1 MLMISFLKSWITNI
15 VVLIIFLAL
24 AEIILPSNSMR
35 KYARF
40 VIGLIVIVV
49 IITPIF
55 KLFDKQNSIEAAIS
69 EYEKK
74 YEEVY
79 KGNMNSQELEKT
91 IQQNTIDEFLK
102 KLEENIEN
110 EVMQNTGK
118 KIAVNKLNV
127 NTKLGSKDFGTIT
140 YIEIKVLSN
149 SNIQPVEKVVIGGQA
164 TNRSSFKDNEILNF
178 MSKNYKVNE
187 KNIVFVK

>member
-1 MLMISFLKSWITNI
+1 MISFLKSWIMNI

-40 VIGLIVIVV
+40 VMGLIIIVV

-55 KLFDKQNSIEAAIS
+55 KLFDKQNSIEGAIS
-69 EYEKK
+69 EYERK

-79 KGNMNSQELEKT
+79 KGNINSKELEKT
-91 IQQNTIDEFLK
+91 IQRKTINEFEK
-102 KLEENIEN
+102 KLKENIEN
-110 EVMQNTGK
+110 DVLKNTGK
-118 KIAVNKLNV
+118 KIAVNKLDV
-127 NTKLGSKDFGTIT
+127 NTKLGSEDFGAIM
-140 YIEIKVLSN
+140 YIEIKVTSN
-149 SNIQPVEKVVIGGQA
+149 SDIQPVEKVVIGGQ
-164 TNRSSFKDNEILNF
+164 TNSKSNYKDNEILEF
-178 MSKNYKVNE
+178 VSKNYKVNE

>member
-1 MLMISFLKSWITNI
+1 MISFLKSCIMNI

-40 VIGLIVIVV
+40 VMGLIIIVV

-55 KLFDKQNSIEAAIS
+55 KLFDKQNSIEGAIS
-69 EYEKK
+69 EYERK

-79 KGNMNSQELEKT
+79 KGNINSKELEKT
-91 IQQNTIDEFLK
+91 IQQKTINEFEK
-102 KLEENIEN
+102 KLKENIEN
-110 EVMQNTGK
+110 DVLKNTGK
-118 KIAVNKLNV
+118 KIAVNKLDV
-127 NTKLGSKDFGTIT
+127 NTKLGSEDFGAIM
-140 YIEIKVLSN
+140 YIEIKVTSN
-149 SNIQPVEKVVIGGQA
+149 SDIQPVEKVVIGGQ
-164 TNRSSFKDNEILNF
+164 TNSKSNYKDNEILEF
-178 MSKNYKVNE
+178 VSKNYKVKE

>member
-1 MLMISFLKSWITNI
+1 MISFLKSWIMNI

-40 VIGLIVIVV
+40 VMGLIIIVV

-55 KLFDKQNSIEAAIS
+55 KLFDKQNSIEGAIS
-69 EYEKK
+69 EYERK

-79 KGNMNSQELEKT
+79 KGNINSKELEKT
-91 IQQNTIDEFLK
+91 IQQKTINEFEK
-102 KLEENIEN
+102 KLKENIEN
-110 EVMQNTGK
+110 DVLKNTGK
-118 KIAVNKLNV
+118 KIAVNKLDV
-127 NTKLGSKDFGTIT
+127 NTKLGSEDFGAIM
-140 YIEIKVLSN
+140 YIEIKVTSN
-149 SNIQPVEKVVIGGQA
+149 SDIQPVEKVVIGGQ
-164 TNRSSFKDNEILNF
+164 TNSKSNYKDNEILEF
-178 MSKNYKVNE
+178 VSKNYKVNE